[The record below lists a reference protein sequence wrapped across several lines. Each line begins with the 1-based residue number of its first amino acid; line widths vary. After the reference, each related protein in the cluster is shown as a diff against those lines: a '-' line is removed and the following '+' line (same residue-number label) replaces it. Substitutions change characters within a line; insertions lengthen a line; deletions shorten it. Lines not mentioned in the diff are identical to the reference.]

1 MNKKYISLLV
11 ISSLLV
17 GCANMKKEEIGTLA
31 GTLGGAAIG
40 SKIDGTRGAIIGAIL
55 AGIIGNRIGSY
66 LDEQD
71 RVKLAELEL
80 KSLDTNKEESF
91 VTSKSNAKVTVTPQ
105 DTQLEPKKQ
114 FVLSSSLQEHPLVDI
129 SSSSINAYVDTP
141 IYSDI
146 DEKSK
151 PKMIIQKGVSFSIPA
166 EVQGKNWVV
175 VGDNDVGIGYV
186 PKRYLKP
193 DVVEDLA
200 KQNPKNSKLAKSTS
214 TIKTKKTTTSTKKI
228 ATETVAKVEKNS
240 VDNVQVS
247 TIKTTNS
254 QDYQKEVA
262 TLNEKS
268 KAANYQAVAK
278 NSTHSDELRVV
289 QIARECKVITRKVDT
304 GSSSDSFSENVKYC
318 KEPPKGWQT
327 QAV

>member
-1 MNKKYISLLV
+1 MKKKYISLLV

-31 GTLGGAAIG
+31 GALGGAVIG

-71 RVKLAELEL
+71 RIKLAELEL
-80 KSLDTNKEESF
+80 QSLDTNKEESF

-114 FVLSSSLQEHPLVDI
+114 FVLSSAVQEYPLLEVAPSAID
-129 SSSSINAYVDTP
+129 AYVDTP

-146 DEKSK
+146 NEKSK
-151 PKMIIQKGVSFSIPA
+151 PKMVIQKGVSFSVPA
-166 EVQGKNWVV
+166 EVQGNDWVV
-175 VGDNDVGIGYV
+175 VGDSNVGIGYV

-193 DVVEDLA
+193 EIVEEIA
-200 KQNPKNSKLAKSTS
+200 KQDLKDSKTTKVVT
-214 TIKTKKTTTSTKKI
+214 TKKTKKSTTSTKKTD
-228 ATETVAKVEKNS
+228 AEALAKVEKNS
-240 VDNVQVS
+240 VVKVQPAPV
-247 TIKTTNS
+247 KTTNT
-254 QDYQKEVA
+254 QDFQKEITV
-262 TLNEKS
+262 LNEKS
-268 KAANYQAVAK
+268 KAIT
-278 NSTHSDELRVV
+278 STPSTKTTTNPDSLKVV

-327 QAV
+327 QTV